1 MIKQFDVIVV
11 GAGHAG
17 LEASFIAAKLN
28 MHVALITLNYKHI
41 GDCPCNPS
49 IGGPAKGIVTREID
63 ALGGMQAIAAD
74 HCQLQMK
81 MLNTAKGAGVWA
93 LRAQID
99 KKLYHN
105 FWISSI
111 KKQKNISLIIA
122 EVKNI
127 IVRKKKII
135 GIETSKGIFK
145 CKTLILTTGT
155 YLNAICHR
163 GNVQT
168 IEGPSGQK
176 GANFLSKSLLKNG
189 IKLIRLKT
197 GTPPRILKKSINFN
211 KMFLAPGTNQHLSFE
226 HYKPFYLPFKK
237 QIPCY
242 LTYTN
247 LKTHEIIKKNIF
259 KSAMYSGKI
268 HSIGPRYCPSIEDKV
283 MKFTDKLRHQIFVEP
298 ETRNSNSIYLQGLS
312 TSFDCKTQEKIVKSI
327 AGLENAIFL
336 KYAYAIEYDAID
348 PTQLKLNYEMK
359 KIKNLFCAGQINGT
373 SGYEEAAGQ
382 GLLAGINAVLTI
394 KRKKPFILERN
405 NAYLGV
411 LTDDIMTKG
420 ITEPY
425 RLLTSRA
432 EYRLCLRNDNCQER
446 LIEYGKKI
454 GSIDK
459 KVYNNYVKKK
469 KIFDKLID
477 YLKKH
482 KIHEFKILFN
492 KYGNGGLSLYAL
504 LKRQDVNSFNLF
516 KMCLNKK
523 YDKTICEKI
532 DIVIKFEGYIKN
544 QLINIKKLSHLSK
557 TKLNKI
563 NDYKIIPNL
572 SLEAIDKLNKIK
584 PLNLAQAKRIS
595 GINLLDIAIVK
606 NYVTNMSKKNE

>member
-1 MIKQFDVIVV
+1 MNKDFDIIVV

-17 LEASFIAAKLN
+17 LEASFAAAKLN
-28 MHVALITLNYKHI
+28 MHTALITLNYQHI

-49 IGGPAKGIVTREID
+49 IGGPAKGVVTREID

-74 HCQLQMK
+74 YCQLQMK

-99 KKLYHN
+99 KKLYHD
-105 FWISSI
+105 FWTNAISKE
-111 KKQKNISLIIA
+111 KKISLIIA
-122 EVKNI
+122 EVKD
-127 IVRKKKII
+127 IVVKNKKIW
-135 GIETSKGIFK
+135 GVKTSQGLYR
-145 CKTLILTTGT
+145 CKALILTTGT

-163 GNVQT
+163 GNTQT

-176 GANFLSKSLLKNG
+176 SASFLSKSLLQNG

-197 GTPPRILKKSINFN
+197 GTPPRILKKSINFK
-211 KMFLAPGTNQHLSFE
+211 KMQLVPGTSQLLSFE
-226 HYKPFYLPFKK
+226 HYKPHYLDLKK

-247 LKTHEIIKKNIF
+247 LKTHEIIKKNIL

-283 MKFTDKLRHQIFVEP
+283 MKFTDKSRHQIFIEP
-298 ETRNSNSIYLQGLS
+298 EQRNSNSIYLQGLS
-312 TSFDCKTQEKIVKSI
+312 TSFDCKTQEQIVRSI
-327 AGLENAIFL
+327 AGLEKAIFL

-348 PTQLKLNYEMK
+348 PTQLNLNYEMK
-359 KIKNLFCAGQINGT
+359 QIKNLFCAGQINGT

-382 GLLAGINAVLTI
+382 GLLASINAVLSI
-394 KRKKPFILERN
+394 KKKKPLILQRN
-405 NAYLGV
+405 EAYLGV

-446 LIEYGKKI
+446 LIKYGKKI
-454 GSIDK
+454 GLVK
-459 KVYNNYVKKK
+459 NEVYHDYITKKK
-469 KIFDKLID
+469 LFNKLILF
-477 YLKKH
+477 LKKH
-482 KIHEFKILFN
+482 KIHEYKQIFN
-492 KYGNGGLSLYAL
+492 EYGNGGLSLYAL
-504 LKRQDVNSFNLF
+504 LKRQNIKSFNIF
-516 KMCLNKK
+516 KICLGKE
-523 YDKTICEKI
+523 YDKIVCDKI
-532 DIVIKFEGYIKN
+532 DINIKFEGYIKN
-544 QLINIKKLSHLSK
+544 QLVNIRKLSHLSK
-557 TKLNKI
+557 TKLNMIK
-563 NDYKIIPNL
+563 DYKNVPNL

-595 GINLLDIAIVK
+595 GINLIDIAIIK
-606 NYVTNMSKKNE
+606 NYITNLITKNE